1 MKAHTALPVAM
12 AAVLALAGCKKD
24 KAPEQAD
31 AAGGEILP
39 RSVSDDMPPYDTVR
53 SQAPLANPEEGS
65 SGDVTKPATAQ
76 EEEAATEEAAPEPQ
90 EDSEAAATPDAE

>member
-1 MKAHTALPVAM
+1 MKALTALPVAM

-53 SQAPLANPEEGS
+53 SQAPLANPEEGR
-65 SGDVTKPATAQ
+65 SGDVKKPAAAQ
-76 EEEAATEEAAPEPQ
+76 EEAAPAEEAAPEPQ
-90 EDSEAAATPDAE
+90 EDSEAATPDAE

>member
-1 MKAHTALPVAM
+1 MKALTALPVAM

-31 AAGGEILP
+31 AAGGEVLP

-53 SQAPLANPEEGS
+53 SQAPLANPEEGR
-65 SGDVTKPATAQ
+65 SGDMKKPATAQ
-76 EEEAATEEAAPEPQ
+76 EEAAPAEEAAPEPQ
-90 EDSEAAATPDAE
+90 EDSEAATPDAE